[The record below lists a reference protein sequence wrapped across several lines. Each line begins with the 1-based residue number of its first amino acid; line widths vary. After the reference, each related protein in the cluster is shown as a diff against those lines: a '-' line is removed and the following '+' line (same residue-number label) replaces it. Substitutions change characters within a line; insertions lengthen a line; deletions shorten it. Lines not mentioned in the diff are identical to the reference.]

1 LEKQV
6 DDFRLQAHKVAEWD
20 KMLFTNSEA
29 IIRLHEQVEMIQ
41 SSQSDL
47 ERHLELIATK
57 QNELHELLNTL
68 ESEVD
73 KLSTSAPQ
81 TPADQERQ
89 MGYELADRMN
99 GQLLTMNKSLKE
111 LIDKLNASA
120 TTPEDDNPVGQM
132 IQILNIH
139 LNSLQWI
146 DQNATALSE
155 RINEVDKSSKLQR
168 QKGEE
173 LVYRSKT

>member
-6 DDFRLQAHKVAEWD
+6 DEFRLQAHKVAEWD
-20 KMLFTNSEA
+20 KKLFTNSEE
-29 IIRLHEQVEMIQ
+29 IIRLNEKVEMIQ
-41 SSQSDL
+41 TSQSDL

-73 KLSTSAPQ
+73 KLNTSSP
-81 TPADQERQ
+81 TPADQDRE
-89 MGYELADRMN
+89 MGYQLADRMN
-99 GQLLTMNKSLKE
+99 SQLLVMNKTLKE

-120 TTPEDDNPVGQM
+120 NTPEDDNPVGQM

-139 LNSLQWI
+139 LNSLQWV
-146 DQNATALSE
+146 DQNSTILSE
-155 RINEVDKSSKLQR
+155 KINEVDKLSKLQR

-173 LVYRSKT
+173 LIYRSKT

>member
-1 LEKQV
+1 V
-6 DDFRLQAHKVAEWD
+6 
-20 KMLFTNSEA
+20 
-29 IIRLHEQVEMIQ
+29 I
-41 SSQSDL
+41 L

-68 ESEVD
+68 DNEVD
-73 KLSTSAPQ
+73 KLSTGAQ
-81 TPADQERQ
+81 TPVDQERA

-99 GQLLTMNKSLKE
+99 SQLLAMNKSLKE

-120 TTPEDDNPVGQM
+120 NTPEDDNPVGQM

-146 DQNATALSE
+146 DQNATILSE
-155 RINEVDKSSKLQR
+155 KINEVDKLSKIQR

-173 LVYRSKT
+173 FIYRSNT